1 MEERK
6 EHPALKSLE
15 PKIKNESERLLK
27 KNYFIMKLLNDIG
40 CYLDKEF
47 NTLKEFDMEA
57 HFETLI
63 ELSNHFQ
70 ILCEEKIEKRIPLH
84 LIFILIVQI
93 DDLDQHFENLIK
105 YIMQIF
111 LSDNYC
117 KIQKSILDTI
127 MNNELKYCLKK
138 ERFSFV
144 LNYSKKFVGDILILF
159 DILCYCFN
167 EEENDYYLLK
177 YVLQD
182 LKEKYS
188 KVIILDSLL
197 DSIKTN
203 KENYFNLLNQ
213 LLELNYEEIYS
224 TQVLIYKDSKFQMRE
239 PSNEELDS
247 YYKSDFDSKDDKKK
261 KKKKKKKKNNNLLTK
276 NPFEQSEQKKEFNI
290 VIDKDSSKISPNN
303 QVTKDTIS
311 KDIDISQMSQ
321 MEKYLYNNLNE
332 VKNELATTKN
342 ELATTKNELG
352 TTINKLVTTNNKLEN
367 MEKKY
372 SDLKMS
378 VDSLKLELK
387 KIKIR
392 SIYKGVIDIFCHI
405 YNINLNNNY
414 YNKLNDLLYVLE
426 NYTENNKIKELKQFL
441 IDIYYYLQKGNVL
454 AHSIEDNLTPIE
466 MIFPLI
472 EKDSKKKY
480 LNTKA
485 ILQKLSLNKPLSQ
498 ALINYYSL
506 KDKKKLIENINFS
519 LKELEQELL

>member
-27 KNYFIMKLLNDIG
+27 KNYFIMTLLNDIG

-93 DDLDQHFENLIK
+93 DDLDQHFENLIN
-105 YIMQIF
+105 YIKQIF
-111 LSDNYC
+111 LSDNYY
-117 KIQKSILDTI
+117 KIQKSILDKI
-127 MNNELKYCLKK
+127 INRELKYCLKK
-138 ERFSFV
+138 EKFSFV

-182 LKEKYS
+182 LKKKYL
-188 KVIILDSLL
+188 KVIIQDSIL
-197 DSIKTN
+197 DSIKIN
-203 KENYFNLLNQ
+203 KENYFGLLNQ

-224 TQVLIYKDSKFQMRE
+224 TQILIYKDSKFQMRE

-247 YYKSDFDSKDDKKK
+247 YYKSDCDSKD
-261 KKKKKKKKNNNLLTK
+261 KKKKKKKNNNINLLAK
-276 NPFEQSEQKKEFNI
+276 NSFEQNEQKKEFNV
-290 VIDKDSSKISPNN
+290 VIDKDSSKISSNN
-303 QVTKDTIS
+303 QATKDFIS
-311 KDIDISQMSQ
+311 KDIDINKMSP
-321 MEKYLYNNLNE
+321 MEMFLYINLNK
-332 VKNELATTKN
+332 VQNELT
-342 ELATTKNELG
+342 
-352 TTINKLVTTNNKLEN
+352 TTNNKL
-367 MEKKY
+367 KKMDKNY
-372 SDLKMS
+372 SELKMS

-392 SIYKGVIDIFCHI
+392 SIYKGVIDIFCHV
-405 YNINLNNNY
+405 YCINLNNNY

-426 NYTENNKIKELKQFL
+426 DYTENNKIKELKQFL

-480 LNTKA
+480 LNTKT
-485 ILQKLSLNKPLSQ
+485 ILQKLSFNKPLSQ
-498 ALINYYSL
+498 ALNSYYSL

>member
-6 EHPALKSLE
+6 EHPALKLLE

-57 HFETLI
+57 HFETLT
-63 ELSNHFQ
+63 ELSNYFQ
-70 ILCEEKIEKRIPLH
+70 ILCEEKIEKRFPLH

-93 DDLDQHFENLIK
+93 DDLDQHFENLIN

-117 KIQKSILDTI
+117 KIQKSILDKI
-127 MNNELKYCLKK
+127 MNDELKYCLKK

-182 LKEKYS
+182 LKEKYP
-188 KVIILDSLL
+188 KVIIQDSIL
-197 DSIKTN
+197 DSIKIN
-203 KENYFNLLNQ
+203 NENYFVLLNQ

-224 TQVLIYKDSKFQMRE
+224 IQILIYKDSKFQMRE

-247 YYKSDFDSKDDKKK
+247 YYKSDYDSKDKK
-261 KKKKKKKKNNNLLTK
+261 KKKKKKKKNNNNLLS
-276 NPFEQSEQKKEFNI
+276 NNSFEQNEQKKEFN
-290 VIDKDSSKISPNN
+290 VVTDKDSSKISSSN
-303 QVTKDTIS
+303 QATKDIIS
-311 KDIDISQMSQ
+311 RDIDISKMSP
-321 MEKYLYNNLNE
+321 MEMFLYNNLNE
-332 VKNELATTKN
+332 VKNELANIKS
-342 ELATTKNELG
+342 ELATTKSE
-352 TTINKLVTTNNKLEN
+352 LVTTKSELATINNKL
-367 MEKKY
+367 KKMDKNY
-372 SDLKMS
+372 SELKIS

-392 SIYKGVIDIFCHI
+392 SIYKGVIDIFCHV
-405 YNINLNNNY
+405 YSINLNNNY
-414 YNKLNDLLYVLE
+414 YNKLNDLLYVFE
-426 NYTENNKIKELKQFL
+426 NYTENQKIKELKQFL

-472 EKDSKKKY
+472 EKDSKKNY

-485 ILQKLSLNKPLSQ
+485 ILQKLSFNKPLSQ
-498 ALINYYSL
+498 ALNSYYSL